1 MSVIRTGVTESRPLD
16 AMYDSSFVGPYTQSF
31 TDKRVLSKL
40 SSSNMVAG
48 KSRFKYFRRP
58 VMPVVSSASPQV
70 LLAPTNEDPL
80 VPIEEETE
88 PQVKTVE
95 VQTMYRDSEAQT
107 NPYTPAYTIPE
118 GQDPE
123 ILLLR
128 ELTYEHGLPVG
139 PKEME
144 MVEQARMKRNL
155 EANVPPFT
163 DEASLALRR
172 NLMEQ
177 QELKEFRFRENEI
190 DAKREEKLSILRQA
204 LLDRDESNEFLSAQR
219 VEAVRQSKMDEREKQ
234 LEKIRAKRIK
244 ALRRLANERNK
255 ADPILHE
262 NASKN
267 IIDDHFE
274 KSSALYAPKKR
285 DGNECHVNHEQYNIL
300 SRTAPYEDMNK
311 LVDLEAS
318 IPRRL
323 LSTDEYLLRSP
334 LTTQEKH
341 PLLSQSGPILKD
353 RLTSAAR
360 RDLKNTK
367 RDVDEMHRIIQHRK
381 RVMHNQT
388 THQVVAAATETLKA
402 SETSMMGS
410 DESRLATLSRRAKGR
425 PMTPDLTVDENGEPK
440 KDDREFQA
448 AVILLQSII
457 RGRAVQN
464 VMVEGLYRHREL
476 ITELRQADEHIA
488 REAAELDE
496 AVISAQVKE
505 KRDRELRETTES
517 AVIGGVTSNLLVT
530 LAAEKVR
537 RILLPLAED
546 QLTCFLF

>member
-1 MSVIRTGVTESRPLD
+1 MIRLGVTESRPLD
-16 AMYDSSFVGPYTQSF
+16 AMYDSTFIGPFTQTI

-48 KSRFKYFRRP
+48 KTRFKYFRRP
-58 VMPVVSSASPQV
+58 VMPVLASTSSQI
-70 LLAPTNEDPL
+70 LLAPKVEDPL
-80 VPIEEETE
+80 VPAEEENE
-88 PQVKTVE
+88 PHVKTVE

-107 NPYTPAYTIPE
+107 NPYTPEYTIPE

-123 ILLLR
+123 ILLLK

-163 DEASLALRR
+163 DEASLALRKH
-172 NLMEQ
+172 LMEQ

-219 VEAVRQSKMDEREKQ
+219 VETVRQARMEEREKL
-234 LEKIRAKRIK
+234 LEKIRSKRIK

-262 NASKN
+262 NASRN

-274 KSSALYAPKKR
+274 KSSSLYAPKKR
-285 DGNECHVNHEQYNIL
+285 DGNGYHVDYEQFNIL
-300 SRTAPYEDMNK
+300 SRTMPYDDLNK
-311 LVDLEAS
+311 LANLEAS
-318 IPRRL
+318 VPRKL
-323 LSTDEYLLRSP
+323 LSTDESILKSP
-334 LTTQEKH
+334 LAIHEKH
-341 PLLSQSGPILKD
+341 TILSQSIPILKD

-367 RDVDEMHRIIQHRK
+367 RDVDEMHRIIQQKK
-381 RVMHNQT
+381 RVVHDQSTNLA
-388 THQVVAAATETLKA
+388 VATATETLKS
-402 SETSMMGS
+402 SELSEEETLSKM
-410 DESRLATLSRRAKGR
+410 ATLSRRAKGR
-425 PMTPDLTVDENGEPK
+425 PLTPDLTVDEHGEPK
-440 KDDREFQA
+440 KDNREFEA
-448 AVILLQSII
+448 AVIVLQSII

-464 VMVEGLYRHREL
+464 VMMEGRYRHREL
-476 ITELRQADEHIA
+476 IAELRKADEEIA
-488 REAAELDE
+488 RQSQVMNEAALAAQLKDE
-496 AVISAQVKE
+496 
-505 KRDRELRETTES
+505 RDRELRETTES
-517 AVIGGVTSNLLVT
+517 AVIGGVTSNLLFN
-530 LAAEKVR
+530 LATEKVR
-537 RILLPLAED
+537 NMF
-546 QLTCFLF
+546 T